1 MGVTARGPSSS
12 ASLNRSDAPLL
23 MPRMRK
29 KADLPTKLCAA
40 CGRPFA
46 WRKRWERIWD
56 EVRFCSDRCRAEQKR
71 KAG

>member
-1 MGVTARGPSSS
+1 
-12 ASLNRSDAPLL
+12 

-29 KADLPTKLCAA
+29 KANLPTKACAA

-46 WRKRWERIWD
+46 WRKRWERVWD
-56 EVRFCSDRCRAEQKR
+56 EVRFCSDRCRAEPKR